1 MRNERPRLLTRGSR
15 LGRAMILA
23 ATAGLVLNACGGDSD
38 ADDAAP
44 GEAGQTEEAGMS
56 DEPVTLRFT
65 WWGGDERH
73 ARTQQVI
80 DLFEEEHPNITV
92 QGEFKDWNGYWDSL
106 ATTVAANDA
115 PDIIQM
121 DELYIAS
128 YAESGVLLDLDT
140 VADQLDTSNFDEN
153 AVATGAVDGAQYAIP
168 VGLTAYS
175 MVANLDLLDEYGVE
189 APDDNTW
196 SWDDLK
202 EIGTQI
208 SEASG
213 GEVTGVQSWGFDI
226 GGVNIWARQAG
237 AALYDDEGNVALPPS
252 VLVDYWNYLIELAD
266 SGAAPDPTVSVERAT
281 QGLDQ
286 SGTATNTSVFATWW
300 NTQLTSL
307 AAASGSRLAL
317 VQLPGESQD
326 GPAVYYK
333 PSMYW
338 SIASTTEHPAEA
350 ALFVDFLAN
359 SDEAADV
366 LKTDRGVPANEQ
378 VRAFLA
384 DQLAE
389 TDQAAIAYL
398 DEVNVGETPRVTP
411 NGASDVEAILQRY
424 TEQVLFGQMTP
435 EDAAQSFIDELQA
448 EIDAA

>member
-1 MRNERPRLLTRGSR
+1 MMRQGLRRPSLRGAVFLT
-15 LGRAMILA
+15 A
-23 ATAGLVLNACGGDSD
+23 ATALVLGACGGDDSGTED
-38 ADDAAP
+38 TASGDEAPSEETEPSDDA
-44 GEAGQTEEAGMS
+44 
-56 DEPVTLRFT
+56 VTLRFT

-73 ARTQQVI
+73 ARTQEVI
-80 DLFEEEHPNITV
+80 ELFEEEYPNISV

-128 YAESGVLLDLDT
+128 YAESGVLLDLNT
-140 VADQLDTSNFDEN
+140 VSEHLDTSNFDEN
-153 AVATGAVDGAQYAIP
+153 ALATGVVEGASYAIP

-189 APDDNTW
+189 PPDDSTW
-196 SWDDLK
+196 TWDDLK

-208 SEASG
+208 SDASG

-237 AALYDDEGNVALPPS
+237 ASLYDADGNVALPPS
-252 VLVDYWNYLIELAD
+252 VLAEYWTYLVELAED
-266 SGAAPDPTVSVERAT
+266 GAAPDPTVSVERAT
-281 QGLDQ
+281 QGLSE

-307 AAASGSRLAL
+307 AAASGSQLAL

-338 SIASTTEHPAEA
+338 SIAAGTDHPAEA
-350 ALFVDFLAN
+350 ALFLDFLAN
-359 SDEAADV
+359 SETAADV

-378 VRAFLA
+378 IRAFLS
-384 DQLAE
+384 DQLEE

-411 NGASDVEAILQRY
+411 NGASDVESILQRY
-424 TEQVLFGQMTP
+424 TEQVLFGQMAP

-448 EIDAA
+448 EIDAS